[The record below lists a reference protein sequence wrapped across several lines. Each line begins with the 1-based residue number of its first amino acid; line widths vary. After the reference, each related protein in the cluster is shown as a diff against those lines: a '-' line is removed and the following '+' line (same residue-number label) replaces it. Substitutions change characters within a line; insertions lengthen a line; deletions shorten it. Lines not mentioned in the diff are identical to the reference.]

1 MCRLCANTIGR
12 SIGFGLQRVSWDDSN
27 KQTWFA
33 ALGMFVILSCLN
45 YIEKYA
51 YTVLQNLYRIFF
63 SSIVSMSGSA

>member
-1 MCRLCANTIGR
+1 MQILLEDPLVLVFRGCLG
-12 SIGFGLQRVSWDDSN
+12 SDSN